1 MKILKTCLSKS
12 WGGMEMYAL
21 QTSQFLLELGY
32 EVELLCYP
40 GSRIHREAV
49 RNKIP
54 VFQFPF
60 DHYFCPK
67 LILNLNRHL
76 RNKNF
81 DVIHAE
87 ASKDLWLIVPAL
99 KLSSINIPLFLTKH
113 VGSYIKKKDL
123 LHRWIYHRV
132 NMIFAISNVIKKN
145 LIETTP
151 LNDDHICLLHDP
163 VDVNKFNPALIDR
176 SKVRKEF
183 NISDD
188 ELLIGMNARMT
199 FGKGHEE
206 FLHSAKQL
214 SLKHK
219 NLKFMI
225 VGEASR
231 GEDKYA
237 ASVKSLAY
245 ELGLNDKLIF
255 TGYRNDIPEV
265 LAAFDIFAFP
275 SHDEAFGIALIEAM
289 SMKLPTVCTNYGGV
303 LDIAVNGKTSLLFQ
317 RKNEYDLEQKLNLLI
332 NDPIRRKQ
340 FGVAARNHVERYFSK
355 DSFIKKLKII
365 YTNAVST
372 RSISLKDYNT
382 FLNPPPVFHT

>member
-40 GSRIHREAV
+40 GSKIYSEAV
-49 RNKIP
+49 INKIH
-54 VFQFPF
+54 VIQFPF
-60 DHYFCPK
+60 DNYFSPRQ
-67 LILNLNRHL
+67 IFNLNKHI
-76 RNKNF
+76 RNNNF

-99 KLSSINIPLFLTKH
+99 KLSSINIPLLLTKH
-113 VGSYIKKKDL
+113 VGSYVKKKDIF
-123 LHRWIYHRV
+123 HRWIYNRV
-132 NMIFAISNVIKKN
+132 NMSFAISNVIRKN

-151 LNDDHICLLHDP
+151 LNKDRIYLLHDP
-163 VDVNKFNPALIDR
+163 VDVNKFNPELIDR
-176 SKVRKEF
+176 TKVRKEF
-183 NISDD
+183 DISDD
-188 ELLIGMNARMT
+188 ELLIGMNARMS

-206 FLHSAKQL
+206 FLYAAKQL

-237 ASVKSLAY
+237 ASIKSLAN

-255 TGYRNDIPEV
+255 TGFRNDIPEV
-265 LAAFDIFAFP
+265 LAALDIFVFP

-289 SMKLPTVCTNYGGV
+289 SMKLPTVCANYGGV
-303 LDIAVNGKTSLLFQ
+303 LDIAVNEKTSLLFQ
-317 RKNEYDLEQKLNLLI
+317 RKDGNDLEQKLNLLI
-332 NDPIRRKQ
+332 NDPVRRKQ
-340 FGVAARNHVERYFSK
+340 FGIAARGHVEKNFSK
-355 DSFIKKLKII
+355 DSFVNKLKII
-365 YTNAVST
+365 YDSAVST
-372 RSISLKDYNT
+372 KAISLKDYDT
-382 FLNPPPVFHT
+382 FNSPPVFHI